1 MTYDIILQEC
11 FNLVKQLK
19 KRDSWDALEN
29 NEFKV
34 GGVTNQGPWS
44 NKDIS
49 IIGRLY
55 LPGDLGIVCILFFC
69 LHLCPFA
76 VMPSEQVWAGRSSG
90 RWDSG
95 VSHWPRVRKWL
106 QALMGSTL
114 SVKRSEHRW
123 QKFIWEFHI
132 WANFIFVWLFSIQFL
147 SHFEKFVLFLFFV
160 FSESILALEIR
171 LSDQEYKTTLIDYTP
186 PPDHL
191 IMTALLLYNYISSWP
206 SSWSGFSWC

>member
-19 KRDSWDALEN
+19 KRDSWAALEN

-95 VSHWPRVRKWL
+95 VSHWPQVRKWL

-114 SVKRSEHRW
+114 SVKRSDHRW
-123 QKFIWEFHI
+123 QRFIWEFYI
-132 WANFIFVWLFSIQFL
+132 EQISFLFGCSPSSFSL
-147 SHFEKFVLFLFFV
+147 TLKSLFCFCFLFLVKV
-160 FSESILALEIR
+160 FYL
-171 LSDQEYKTTLIDYTP
+171 
-186 PPDHL
+186 
-191 IMTALLLYNYISSWP
+191 
-206 SSWSGFSWC
+206 